1 MPQLRVLSAS
11 IVLALGLSACGGGGS
26 SGPDSSG
33 QTTPPPVASATQG
46 TLVDDVIVGGTVFCD
61 GNGNR
66 VQDADES
73 VAVTD
78 DAGKYTFDKACFAE
92 IVSVAGTGF
101 DKTTLK
107 APKEILLVFKV
118 APSSS
123 CTCSSSDTS
132 IVILSKVERGIQKN
146 Y

>member
-1 MPQLRVLSAS
+1 M
-11 IVLALGLSACGGGGS
+11 LALGLSACGGGGS

-33 QTTPPPVASATQG
+33 QTTPTPAASATQG

-78 DAGKYTFDKACFAE
+78 EAGNIATHARGKTVDSLVELVRLRLPAGRG
-92 IVSVAGTGF
+92 VA
-101 DKTTLK
+101 
-107 APKEILLVFKV
+107 A
-118 APSSS
+118 
-123 CTCSSSDTS
+123 
-132 IVILSKVERGIQKN
+132 
-146 Y
+146 